1 MKMFLF
7 DDHYSELGM
16 NNLRNFYD
24 NLEFPEIQS
33 ELNEKRIEIK
43 NKGLSGRV
51 IEKLRSY
58 GHPVASILDG
68 GGGGAQESI

>member
-1 MKMFLF
+1 
-7 DDHYSELGM
+7 M

-43 NKGLSGRV
+43 NKGLLGRV

-58 GHPVASILDG
+58 EHPVASILDVG
-68 GGGGAQESI
+68 GGFRDQFDILF